1 MGACYVKKNDILET
15 NDDIL
20 DPMEMY
26 VTLDLDDGSTVECS
40 IHSIFDVQDQD
51 YIALLPL
58 DENGEPNAA
67 GEVYLYRYFED
78 EDGNP
83 SLDNIK
89 DDDEFDIVSDRF
101 DEIQDEQEFEEM

>member
-1 MGACYVKKNDILET
+1 MSKEET
-15 NDDIL
+15 VLDTQDDIL
-20 DPMEMY
+20 DPMDVY

-40 IHSIFDVQDQD
+40 ILSIFDVQDQD

-58 DENGEPNAA
+58 DEDGNPNEV

-83 SLDNIK
+83 SLENIL
-89 DDDEFDIVSDRF
+89 DDEEYEIVADRF

>member
-1 MGACYVKKNDILET
+1 MYTAIATRPGLFKVSTCCIVKMCIRDR
-15 NDDIL
+15 
-20 DPMEMY
+20 
-26 VTLDLDDGSTVECS
+26 
-40 IHSIFDVQDQD
+40 D

-58 DENGEPNAA
+58 DEDGNPNEA

-83 SLDNIK
+83 SLENIL
-89 DDDEFDIVSDRF
+89 DDEEYEIVADRF

>member
-1 MGACYVKKNDILET
+1 MSKKNDILET

-26 VTLDLDDGSTVECS
+26 VTLDLDDGSTIECS

-58 DENGEPNAA
+58 NEKGEPNAS

-78 EDGNP
+78 EEGNP
-83 SLDNIK
+83 SLDNIQ